1 MKIKISDMMDHL
13 ESVPMELEEL
23 ELDYA
28 EGVKAEV
35 RRKLREAAPQLR
47 GAKRVSR
54 VGLVAAVLAAALCI
68 SVGAAA
74 ICKWGGFALTG
85 SMSEGE
91 KMALLAKVAALP
103 GGVEVR
109 DEDGT
114 VHYLD
119 ETGKEVLVLSAQEA
133 AKHEQELLRAQEQTV
148 RESTALVDADTLP
161 LMPSRIME
169 LDVDENGAFAD
180 VALGA
185 GSMIVLHPSG
195 KDGFELEA
203 GDTVTIRLT
212 ASDVCYL
219 QFGMIKNGTF
229 AEAETHREQE
239 HSHTFTVEGPGL
251 YCFYV
256 EYYSS
261 DASTF
266 TDGKV
271 TVQ

>member
-1 MKIKISDMMDHL
+1 MDRL
-13 ESVPMELEEL
+13 EDAPLELEEM
-23 ELDYA
+23 ELGSA
-28 EGVKAEV
+28 GKVKAGV
-35 RRKLREAAPQLR
+35 RRKLREAAPQSR
-47 GAKRVSR
+47 TMKRASR
-54 VGLVAAVLAAALCI
+54 AGLVAAVLAAALCI
-68 SVGAAA
+68 SAGAAA

-85 SMSEGE
+85 NMSEGE
-91 KMALLAKVAALP
+91 KKALLEEVAAMP
-103 GGVEVR
+103 GRIEVR

-119 ETGKEVLVLSAQEA
+119 ETGKEILVLSAREA
-133 AKHEQELLRAQEQTV
+133 AKYEQELLRAQEQAV
-148 RESTALVDADTLP
+148 RGSTTLVDADTLP
-161 LMPSRIME
+161 MMPVRITE
-169 LDVDENGAFAD
+169 LDVDESGAFAD
-180 VALGA
+180 IALGA
-185 GSMIVLHPSG
+185 GSMILLHPAG
-195 KDGFELEA
+195 KDGFELAA

-219 QFGMIKNGTF
+219 QFGAVKDGAFM
-229 AEAETHREQE
+229 EAETHHEQE
-239 HSHTFTVEGPGL
+239 QSHTFTVEEPGL